1 MFSEVKAER
10 EIYQHEKGMFSIY
23 VVHHGWLTHLAAKK
37 RNECMSVWMSV
48 DLMMMMVKER
58 LTEQVSEIWR
68 LQLITLSRC
77 RVDDTELKNLSEKR

>member
-1 MFSEVKAER
+1 
-10 EIYQHEKGMFSIY
+10 
-23 VVHHGWLTHLAAKK
+23 
-37 RNECMSVWMSV
+37 MSVWMSV